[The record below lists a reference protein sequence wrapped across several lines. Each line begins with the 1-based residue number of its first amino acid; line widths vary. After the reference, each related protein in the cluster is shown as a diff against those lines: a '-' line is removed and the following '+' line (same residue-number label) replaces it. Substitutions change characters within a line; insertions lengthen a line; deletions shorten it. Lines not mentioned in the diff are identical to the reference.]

1 MTFESQYRFANISAT
16 KTRIFMKFE
25 TYIHKILKNYLV
37 IFRKDPC
44 THARTRDK
52 NMRAR
57 VSYRQNASAHIYAS
71 CVCVCARIFTKNLLI
86 ILYCLMNFQKS
97 SLFNVFPI
105 FSHLHPSKVFKDGE
119 LLNSHGIF
127 WKLVIKMYIC
137 NGQKDTCPSLLVA
150 F

>member
-86 ILYCLMNFQKS
+86 IFYCLMNICLKFHKDQSFYCGDIYKTT
-97 SLFNVFPI
+97 LT
-105 FSHLHPSKVFKDGE
+105 FK
-119 LLNSHGIF
+119 NHQF
-127 WKLVIKMYIC
+127 
-137 NGQKDTCPSLLVA
+137 
-150 F
+150 